1 MKIWSPQDN
10 QQKTVS
16 NGLTRMVM
24 PLLMLFDVWCNL
36 LSSFMLFLSLSLFSR
51 HSSIISL
58 IYVLVHNDIM
68 ILSHSIYLHV
78 DLTPAPAAFRSGF
91 LLGECGTWSGFII
104 MKILLREKQTNGNMP
119 HFDVHFLSFE
129 NQFMSNLYGI
139 ENEWKHISY
148 ADKWK
153 ERRKEEKEQPP
164 RAKKDNKSPQIK

>member
-1 MKIWSPQDN
+1 MRIWSPQDN

-24 PLLMLFDVWCNL
+24 PLLMLFDVTCFPRL
-36 LSSFMLFLSLSLFSR
+36 CSSFLSLFPSFFNHFVNLCACSQW
-51 HSSIISL
+51 
-58 IYVLVHNDIM
+58 YNDIM
-68 ILSHSIYLHV
+68 ILSHSIYLHI

-104 MKILLREKQTNGNMP
+104 MKILLREKQINGNMP